1 MRNRR
6 WLRPLTAALCLAMA
20 MTVIPYTR
28 DDVRA
33 VTKSEQP
40 EPNVTLQNEL
50 KAAIKKLDMKGVNDI
65 KETMQLENLGLVEE
79 RKQEFLFVVENM
91 KKKTVRCGSCD
102 IDGDLITELFVL
114 HNDKTLDVYDYSE
127 DMLLDGKSVKPIFT
141 MKNVAE
147 VRRPA
152 DQDGSFSVKQIKGKR
167 SIYTTCTYKP
177 GSVKKDAVFS
187 STDPKNA
194 FAEGIYYYKSLK
206 KLKMR
211 YPNMSRD
218 RLYEQ
223 TDSFILNPETC
234 IRSIAFE
241 GTDLVGTFIMRH
253 DIKPERNLPAYRVF
267 GETNKIY
274 HYCTILGQDKAGDYD
289 SLLDKFMNPVNAFPA
304 FSAILNDNPSIVVSN
319 YTPADKDTPAYY
331 TADIIDDDGSISN
344 HFLFY
349 IENIKGE
356 ARLTRIE
363 NVLSNGLVHDCL
375 KILYGED
382 LLDKDTKDY
391 ISYHEELCYPKKN
404 FLDKNKYPEIRTIKV
419 NYPDRTEILK
429 TRYFVKYLPY
439 TKHGRFTIQKDDET
453 IDISE
458 IEFDSKKVEILNPYS
473 GNGYGFAE
481 PFSELTWTAP
491 ENTPQ

>member
-6 WLRPLTAALCLAMA
+6 WFRPLAAALCLAMA
-20 MTVIPYTR
+20 MTVVPFTR
-28 DDVRA
+28 DDARA
-33 VTKSEQP
+33 ETKSEQP
-40 EPNVTLQNEL
+40 EQNATLQDEL
-50 KAAIKKLDMKGVNDI
+50 KAAIKKLDIKGVTDI
-65 KETMQLENLGLVEE
+65 KETMQLKNLGLVEE

-91 KKKTVRCGSCD
+91 DKKSVVCGSCD
-102 IDGDLITELFVL
+102 IDGDLISELFVL
-114 HNDKTLDVYDYSE
+114 HNNKKLDLYDYSE
-127 DMLLDGKSVKPIFT
+127 DMLLNGKSVKPIFT
-141 MKNVAE
+141 VKNVVE
-147 VRRPA
+147 VRRPL
-152 DQDGSFSVKQIKGKR
+152 DPDGSFTVMQKIGKQTV
-167 SIYTTCTYKP
+167 YTTFTYTP
-177 GSVKKDAVFS
+177 GSVTKADVFSTTGPKKDF
-187 STDPKNA
+187 T
-194 FAEGIYYYKSLK
+194 EGIFYYKSLK
-206 KLKMR
+206 KIKMR

-223 TDSFILNPETC
+223 TDVFILNPETC
-234 IRSIAFE
+234 MRSIAFE
-241 GTDLVGTFIMRH
+241 GTELVGSFIMRH
-253 DIKPERNLPAYRVF
+253 DKKPERNLPAYRVF
-267 GETNKIY
+267 GETKEIY
-274 HYCTILGQDKAGDYD
+274 HYCTILGQETAKDYD
-289 SLLDKFMNPVNAFPA
+289 SLLDEFMNPVNAFPP

-319 YTPADKDTPAYY
+319 YTPANKDIPAYY

-344 HFLFY
+344 SFLY
-349 IENIKGE
+349 YVESVNGEN
-356 ARLTRIE
+356 RLTRLE
-363 NVLSNGLVHDCL
+363 NVLPNGLINDSL
-375 KILYGED
+375 EISYGEN

-404 FLDKNKYPEIRTIKV
+404 YLDKHKYPDIRTITVK
-419 NYPDRTEILK
+419 YPDRTEVLK